1 MSRRLLALATGLA
14 LLASPLASSP
24 GPALAQQAQQAPAG
38 VDAEVSFA
46 RVRAVNL
53 ARETAVK
60 INGGLTLYRPAKCM
74 FDTSLAGGNCLIRR
88 NNQGFLFRFLGG
100 APGWQ
105 QLGLQPN
112 WETKILVSPD
122 GRQVVQ
128 VLFNRPPRK
137 R

>member
-14 LLASPLASSP
+14 LLASPQALSP
-24 GPALAQQAQQAPAG
+24 KPAQAQTAPAG

-60 INGGLTLYRPAKCM
+60 LNGGLTLYRPAKCM
-74 FDTSLAGGNCLIRR
+74 FDTSQVEGNCLIRR
-88 NNQGFLFRFLGG
+88 DNQGFRFRFLGG

-105 QLGLQPN
+105 QLGLPPN
-112 WETKILVSPD
+112 WDTEILVSPD

-128 VLFNRPPRK
+128 VVFNQPPSNR
-137 R
+137 

>member
-1 MSRRLLALATGLA
+1 
-14 LLASPLASSP
+14 
-24 GPALAQQAQQAPAG
+24 
-38 VDAEVSFA
+38 
-46 RVRAVNL
+46 
-53 ARETAVK
+53 VK
-60 INGGLTLYRPAKCM
+60 LNGGLTLYRPAKCM

-105 QLGLQPN
+105 QLGLPPN

-128 VLFNRPPRK
+128 VLFNRPPRN

>member
-24 GPALAQQAQQAPAG
+24 GPALAQKAPAG
-38 VDAEVSFA
+38 VNAEVSFA

-60 INGGLTLYRPAKCM
+60 LNGGLRLYRPAKCM

-88 NNQGFLFRFLGG
+88 DKRGFLFRFLGG
-100 APGWQ
+100 APGGQ
-105 QLGLQPN
+105 QLGLPPN
-112 WETKILVSPD
+112 WETKILVSPN

>member
-1 MSRRLLALATGLA
+1 MATGLA

-24 GPALAQQAQQAPAG
+24 GPALAQQAPAG

-60 INGGLTLYRPAKCM
+60 LNGGLTLYRPAKCM

-105 QLGLQPN
+105 QLGLPPN

-128 VLFNRPPRK
+128 VLFNRPPRN

>member
-1 MSRRLLALATGLA
+1 MSSRLLALATGLA
-14 LLASPLASSP
+14 LFASPLAPSP
-24 GPALAQQAQQAPAG
+24 GPALAQKAPAG

-60 INGGLTLYRPAKCM
+60 LNGGLTLYRPAKCM

-112 WETKILVSPD
+112 WETEILVSAD

-128 VLFNRPPRK
+128 VVFNQPPSNR
-137 R
+137 

>member
-1 MSRRLLALATGLA
+1 MSRRLLALASGLA
-14 LLASPLASSP
+14 LLASPLAPSP
-24 GPALAQQAQQAPAG
+24 GPALAQKAPAG
-38 VDAEVSFA
+38 VAAEVSFA

-60 INGGLTLYRPAKCM
+60 LNGGLTLYRPAKCM

-105 QLGLQPN
+105 QLGLPPN
-112 WETKILVSPD
+112 WETEILVSPD

-128 VLFNRPPRK
+128 VVFNQPPSNR
-137 R
+137 

>member
-1 MSRRLLALATGLA
+1 VSRRFLALATGLG
-14 LLASPLASSP
+14 LLASPLALSP
-24 GPALAQQAQQAPAG
+24 GPAQAQ

-60 INGGLTLYRPAKCM
+60 LNGGLTLYRPAKCM
-74 FDTSLAGGNCLIRR
+74 FDTSLGGGNCLIRR
-88 NNQGFLFRFLGG
+88 DDQGFRFRFLGG

-105 QLGLQPN
+105 QLGLPAT
-112 WETKILVSPD
+112 WDTEILVSAD

-128 VLFNRPPRK
+128 VVFNQPPSNR
-137 R
+137 

>member
-14 LLASPLASSP
+14 LLASPLEPSP
-24 GPALAQQAQQAPAG
+24 GPALAQKAPAG

-60 INGGLTLYRPAKCM
+60 LNGGLRLYRPAKCM

-88 NNQGFLFRFLGG
+88 DKRGFLFRFLGG

-105 QLGLQPN
+105 QLGLPPN
-112 WETKILVSPD
+112 WETKILVSPN

-128 VLFNRPPRK
+128 VLVNRPPRK

>member
-1 MSRRLLALATGLA
+1 MPVSSRLLALATGLA
-14 LLASPLASSP
+14 LFASPLAPSP
-24 GPALAQQAQQAPAG
+24 GPALAQKAPAG
-38 VDAEVSFA
+38 VDAEVSFD

-60 INGGLTLYRPAKCM
+60 LNGGLTLYRPAKCM

-88 NNQGFLFRFLGG
+88 DKRGFLFRFLGG

-105 QLGLQPN
+105 QLGLPPN

-128 VLFNRPPRK
+128 VLFNRPPRN

>member
-1 MSRRLLALATGLA
+1 MSRRLLALATGLG
-14 LLASPLASSP
+14 LLAGPLALTP
-24 GPALAQQAQQAPAG
+24 RPAQAQ
-38 VDAEVSFA
+38 VDAEVSFS

-53 ARETAVK
+53 ARDTAVTL
-60 INGGLTLYRPAKCM
+60 NGGLSVYRPANCM
-74 FDTSLAGGNCLIRR
+74 FDTSLGGGPCLIRR
-88 NNQGFLFRFLGG
+88 DDQGFLFRFLGG

-112 WETKILVSPD
+112 WDTEILVSPD

-128 VLFNRPPRK
+128 VVFNQPPGR